1 MNVLR
6 FLLIGLVVLLAL
18 GWVGQRHLLG
28 REAVPETS
36 TYELDLAAVRA
47 AAGSQPGARPQR
59 VNEELI
65 AEAGMPKAAIFA
77 GESFDPWP
85 MVHRSFQLVWEER
98 TLVIDAAM
106 GREMAEQM
114 AFGDPPVFHEEAYA
128 RMQQGMERAETIV
141 FTHEHQDH
149 IDGAAR
155 GNTAA
160 LKGRVR
166 FNVAQKGNRTALEL
180 VSMPLDLLEGAPA
193 LPPGRYTPVAPGV
206 VLIEAAGHTP
216 GSQMVYVALRDGREL
231 LFLGDVAWHMR
242 QIEELHYRPR
252 LITDLFL
259 GEDRAAVLGQ
269 FRTLHELNQTGELE
283 FVVSHDADQ
292 RKKLL
297 DAGVIGGRFEL

>member
-65 AEAGMPKAAIFA
+65 AESGMPRAAIFA

-297 DAGVIGGRFEL
+297 DQGLIGGRFEL

>member
-65 AEAGMPKAAIFA
+65 AESGMPRAAIFA

-85 MVHRSFQLVWEER
+85 MVHRSFQLVWEDR
-98 TLVIDAAM
+98 SLVIDAAM

-180 VSMPLDLLEGAPA
+180 VSMPLDLLEGAAA

>member
-65 AEAGMPKAAIFA
+65 AESGMPRAAIFA

-85 MVHRSFQLVWEER
+85 MVHRSFQLVWEDR
-98 TLVIDAAM
+98 SLVIDAAM

>member
-65 AEAGMPKAAIFA
+65 AESGMPRAAIFA